1 MATPNRVATGGTAS
15 LFAYQNTPLLIR
27 LWNFFTGIFEFD
39 NINYVEENIE
49 DRGLTF
55 TLYDPAYGGEKFSP
69 AILGNGTFHKYLLY
83 FDNRFPYI
91 HQNFLTMRLGTSY
104 SVNKGVDAFETMV
117 QPQGN
122 YVRSTTYYPSG
133 AVQNSADDLHSAT
146 YLAGSQELNLVYAE
160 LYNDDYTNVSLV
172 KDSGS
177 RMYYSFI
184 VSIIA
189 SALAYM
195 LGLPLG
201 IMMAR
206 STRTRWKLW
215 DKFGTIFIVIVQAVP
230 AAAYHIL
237 IQFAGSQ
244 GSLHLPMLFKQGDPR
259 SYILPIFSLAI
270 GNIAYYAMWLR
281 RYMVDESNKDYIR
294 LARAKGLP
302 SGAISRRHMFR
313 NAMVPLIQYI
323 PNSILFTLMG
333 SLYVESLYSIPGM
346 GGLLVTVIKRQDNT
360 MVVALVLIYAA
371 ISILGL
377 LFGDILMAILDPR
390 ISFTKKEG
398 AR

>member
-1 MATPNRVATGGTAS
+1 MAKYILKRVLRSVLTMLIITVIVFS
-15 LFAYQNTPLLIR
+15 LLRLMPIEGYFENYDKLSQTQIDVKLRDLGLKDPLPVQ
-27 LWNFFTGIFEFD
+27 LWNYIKQVFQGDLGESNVFRKGVAITEI
-39 NINYVEENIE
+39 V
-49 DRGLTF
+49 
-55 TLYDPAYGGEKFSP
+55 GEKIPISLQMGLISL
-69 AILGNGTFHKYLLY
+69 AI
-83 FDNRFPYI
+83 
-91 HQNFLTMRLGTSY
+91 
-104 SVNKGVDAFETMV
+104 
-117 QPQGN
+117 
-122 YVRSTTYYPSG
+122 
-133 AVQNSADDLHSAT
+133 
-146 YLAGSQELNLVYAE
+146 
-160 LYNDDYTNVSLV
+160 
-172 KDSGS
+172 
-177 RMYYSFI
+177 
-184 VSIIA
+184 
-189 SALAYM
+189 ALA

-215 DKFGTIFIVIVQAVP
+215 DKFGTIFIVVVQAVP

-244 GSLHLPMLFKQGDPR
+244 GALHLPMLFKQGDLR

>member
-1 MATPNRVATGGTAS
+1 MAKYILKRVLRSFVTM
-15 LFAYQNTPLLIR
+15 LLIIIVVFLLLR
-27 LWNFFTGIFEFD
+27 MMPIEGYFENYDKLSQTQIDVRLTQLGLKDPLYKQLWNFLKQIFSGD
-39 NINYVEENIE
+39 
-49 DRGLTF
+49 
-55 TLYDPAYGGEKFSP
+55 
-69 AILGNGTFHKYLLY
+69 LGV
-83 FDNRFPYI
+83 
-91 HQNFLTMRLGTSY
+91 S
-104 SVNKGVDAFETMV
+104 
-117 QPQGN
+117 
-122 YVRSTTYYPSG
+122 
-133 AVQNSADDLHSAT
+133 
-146 YLAGSQELNLVYAE
+146 
-160 LYNDDYTNVSLV
+160 NVFR
-172 KDSGS
+172 KD
-177 RMYYSFI
+177 
-184 VSIIA
+184 VSINTIVA
-189 SALAYM
+189 EKIPISLQLGLISLAIALA

-201 IMMAR
+201 AMMAR
-206 STRTRWKLW
+206 SSRTRWKLW
-215 DKFGTIFIVIVQAVP
+215 DKFGTVFIVLIQAVP

-244 GSLHLPMLFKQGDPR
+244 SSLKLPMLFSQGNLH

-302 SGAISRRHMFR
+302 GRSISRRHMFR

-360 MVVALVLIYAA
+360 MVQALVLIYAA

-398 AR
+398 SR